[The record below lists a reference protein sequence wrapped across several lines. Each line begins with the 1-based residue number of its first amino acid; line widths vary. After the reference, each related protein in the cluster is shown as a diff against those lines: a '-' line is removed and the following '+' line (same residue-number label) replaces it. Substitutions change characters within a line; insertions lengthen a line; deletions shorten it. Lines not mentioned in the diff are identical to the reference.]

1 MFNKIIFSVLII
13 TNIITAAFCF
23 RLNYR
28 LGKTRQ
34 QLEHYRVELSAAT
47 DRQSE
52 LAEIL
57 RRDGE
62 ILRESSTTIS
72 GIRSQI
78 AVIRESYEK
87 MESLLYNT
95 GSNNS
100 SNDIYTNHPEIK
112 EEK

>member
-1 MFNKIIFSVLII
+1 MNEILKKILYSLFAVYFII
-13 TNIITAAFCF
+13 SIIGGAILQS
-23 RLNYR
+23 RLER
-28 LGKTRQ
+28 TRWE
-34 QLEHYRVELSAAT
+34 LDAVRMELSAAT
-47 DRQSE
+47 NRQSE

-78 AVIRESYEK
+78 AAIRESYMA

-95 GSNNS
+95 GSNDFTDN
-100 SNDIYTNHPEIK
+100 NITNIQN
-112 EEK
+112 

>member
-1 MFNKIIFSVLII
+1 MNEILKKILYSLFAVYFII
-13 TNIITAAFCF
+13 SIIGGAILQS
-23 RLNYR
+23 RLER
-28 LGKTRQ
+28 TRRE
-34 QLEHYRVELSAAT
+34 LDAVRMELSAAT
-47 DRQSE
+47 NRQSE

-78 AVIRESYEK
+78 AAIRESYMA

-95 GSNNS
+95 GSNDFTDN
-100 SNDIYTNHPEIK
+100 NITNIQN
-112 EEK
+112 